1 MTITIFDTNCY
12 CIYGVS
18 PQYLAPEPG
27 IYLGDL
33 QAITTADMETNNE
46 HCFNEVLP
54 LQKDEHLRS
63 ETDSQ
68 QNTHNFK
75 LPELKLPV
83 FDGDKIQWGSFWN
96 YFKEIVD
103 KNEQLTDVE
112 KFCYLKCMLKGDAE
126 HVITE
131 LPLSRENY
139 QVAKS
144 LLKDRFENTRA
155 VLHNHFTQIL
165 CQSPAQNNT
174 KSLRLTYD
182 KLESH
187 LRCLEAL
194 QQDTS
199 HDIFVSIISSK
210 IPKDVFLQLELQKG
224 ANNEWSVSLLREC
237 FKNYIVAAEQADL
250 LAYGTETEDLR
261 EKCEVYNRASPPQ
274 RKRINAQLFIKCH
287 YCSCNHWSDQCTDY
301 KTVDD
306 RKNKLKDCCF
316 LCLKKG
322 HIASKC
328 LYNKTC
334 FHCGRRNHHH
344 RSLCPNIVFV
354 NETGLPHRNNL
365 NTADRLKSKHE
376 KETTQ
381 NHANQTMEIISEAE
395 HNGTTTIIAN
405 VTSDVST
412 KHSKINKDDTKQIV
426 KGKKEIKEA
435 NIMKGTSLPN
445 HQTLTETEQEN
456 KVLETRFSN
465 IGTSPIN
472 KQNLSE

>member
-1 MTITIFDTNCY
+1 
-12 CIYGVS
+12 
-18 PQYLAPEPG
+18 
-27 IYLGDL
+27 
-33 QAITTADMETNNE
+33 
-46 HCFNEVLP
+46 
-54 LQKDEHLRS
+54 
-63 ETDSQ
+63 
-68 QNTHNFK
+68 
-75 LPELKLPV
+75 
-83 FDGDKIQWGSFWN
+83 
-96 YFKEIVD
+96 
-103 KNEQLTDVE
+103 
-112 KFCYLKCMLKGDAE
+112 MLKGDAE

-139 QVAKS
+139 QIAKS
-144 LLKDRFENTRA
+144 LLIDRFENTRA

-187 LRCLEAL
+187 LQCLEAL

-210 IPKDVFLQLELQKG
+210 IPKDVFLQLELKKG
-224 ANNEWSVSLLREC
+224 ANTEWSGSLLREC

-261 EKCEVYNRASPPQ
+261 ETCPVYNRASPPQ
-274 RKRINAQLFIKCH
+274 RKRINAQLLIKCH
-287 YCSCNHWSDQCTDY
+287 YCSCNHWSYQCTDY

-354 NETGLPHRNNL
+354 NETGLPL

-381 NHANQTMEIISEAE
+381 NHANQTTEIISEAE
-395 HNGTTTIIAN
+395 HNGTTTIMAN

-435 NIMKGTSLPN
+435 NRMKGTPLPD
-445 HQTLTETEQEN
+445 HQTLPETEQEN

-465 IGTSPIN
+465 ITTSPIN
-472 KQNLSE
+472 EQNLSEEETKSKRMKLDVLDNCEDFIIQMEKAQKEYADILSTLKLTRSIHEKST